1 MKPQR
6 LLVITRRFWPAA
18 GGTERMLGNL
28 TGELAKRGYR
38 VTVLTAAWKQT
49 WSNSIVFRNVSM
61 VRLPKPKAGPFGSVR
76 YMRAL
81 VHWLRHNHSD
91 YDLAYVSGL
100 KEEAYATVDTLRGL
114 LPVVLCAERAG
125 RWGDCLWQLETHRG
139 RKIKRVCMAAKA
151 FVGPSRA
158 LERELQAAGYPRDR
172 IHFLSHGVPIPAEQ
186 HLPHVRSAARSVLAA
201 TSRQM
206 VLPEK
211 AALAVYH
218 GCLHTERGVGHLVEA
233 WAKVVARRPD
243 ARLWLAGERSDD
255 PTLLGK
261 IDSLKLTG
269 RVVPVGAFDN
279 PEELLAAADLL
290 VSPAGEDDSLPLI
303 EAMAAGL
310 PVVGFD
316 NAGNRAVVSDGRQG
330 LLVPPGKSE
339 SLAQAVNRLLD
350 EPQLARQMGS
360 EGRIRAENKFPLAK
374 MVDHHVTL
382 VEELTSPGT

>member
-1 MKPQR
+1 M
-6 LLVITRRFWPAA
+6 ITRRFWPAT

-28 TGELAKRGYR
+28 AGELAKRGYP
-38 VTVLTAAWKQT
+38 VTVLTAAWEKT
-49 WSNSIVFRNVSM
+49 WPSPIVFRGVPV

-76 YMRAL
+76 YIRAL
-81 VHWLRHNHSD
+81 IHGLRHNREA

-100 KEEAYATVDTLRGL
+100 QEEANAAVGTLRGL
-114 LPVVLCAERAG
+114 LPVVLRAERTG

-139 RKIKRVCMAAKA
+139 RNVKRVCMGARA

-172 IHFLSHGVPIPAEQ
+172 IHFLSHGVPIPSQ
-186 HLPHVRSAARSVLAA
+186 RHLPHVQSEARSVLAA
-201 TSRQM
+201 TSHRM

-218 GCLHTERGVGHLVEA
+218 GCLHPERGVGHLVEA
-233 WAKVVARRPD
+233 WARVVARRPG
-243 ARLWLAGERSDD
+243 AKLWLAGERSDD
-255 PTLLGK
+255 PALLGQ

-269 RVVPVGAFDN
+269 RVVPVGAFDS

-290 VSPAGEDDSLPLI
+290 VSPAGEDDSLLLI

-310 PVVGFD
+310 PVVAFD
-316 NAGNRAVVSDGRQG
+316 NAGNRAVVSDGRHG

-339 SLAQAVNRLLD
+339 SLAEAVNRLLD

-360 EGRIRAENKFPLAK
+360 EGRIRAENEFPLAK
-374 MVDHHVTL
+374 MVDRHVTL
-382 VEELTSPGT
+382 VEELVSPGT